1 MELIIEELHF
11 KIDRLWSIIEM
22 QRYEIARLANRVDAV
37 EMADPP
43 VIRTLYEDLMNKSE
57 SLDSTLDASTVS
69 TAYPPTSLDYT
80 VRHLFDSPV
89 ASSTFMA
96 ESKNIPR
103 YSHNDILEIGRRW
116 TNFAGVPP
124 RMTETRHIAIIPIV
138 PSSVVPSPVAFTNR
152 DGADAGSLRIT
163 IENRKTADLISSL
176 PSESAPVAPTSPRKS
191 FRQILE
197 RYGSNDEQEK
207 KMGPDRCERM
217 ATVPAEVDHAHSSK
231 QGKAIGKR
239 NGHRHV
245 VAISKS
251 KSSKPILPKYV
262 KETER
267 RKTTSHDSSASAS
280 TEIGRYGMLIHAPN
294 EK

>member
-22 QRYEIARLANRVDAV
+22 QRYEMARLANRIDAL

-69 TAYPPTSLDYT
+69 TTYPPTSLDYT
-80 VRHLFDSPV
+80 VRHLFDLPQ
-89 ASSTFMA
+89 SSNNVMSSA
-96 ESKNIPR
+96 RNVPR
-103 YSHNDILEIGRRW
+103 YSHSDVLEIGRRW

-124 RMTETRHIAIIPIV
+124 RMTETRHISIIPTV
-138 PSSVVPSPVAFTNR
+138 SSSTLPLLAACTNR
-152 DGADAGSLRIT
+152 DGSETGSLRIT
-163 IENRKTADLISSL
+163 IDNRKSIDMISSI
-176 PSESAPVAPTSPRKS
+176 PSEAAPVASNSPRKS
-191 FRQILE
+191 FRQVLE
-197 RYGSNDEQEK
+197 LYGSNDDQEK
-207 KMGPDRCERM
+207 KIGPDRG
-217 ATVPAEVDHAHSSK
+217 TVSSEVGHTHPCK
-231 QGKAIGKR
+231 QGKAVGKR

-251 KSSKPILPKYV
+251 KSSKPIPPKYA
-262 KETER
+262 KDPER
-267 RKTTSHDSSASAS
+267 QKTMSRDSSTSTS
-280 TEIGRYGMLIHAPN
+280 TEIGRYGMLIHTPN